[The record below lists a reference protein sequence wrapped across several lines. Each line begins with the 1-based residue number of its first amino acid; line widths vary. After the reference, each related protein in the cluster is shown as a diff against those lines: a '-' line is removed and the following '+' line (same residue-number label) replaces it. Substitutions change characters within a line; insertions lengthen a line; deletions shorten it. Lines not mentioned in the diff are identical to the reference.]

1 MKTNKMFARKTGW
14 SGFLAYSGKFRERI
28 TMKPSIIYYSYS
40 GITRGIAEKT
50 QKACG
55 GDLIE
60 VKSKVHYSKLT
71 AYTSGVYR
79 ARKEECDPIEPE
91 TIDVSASD
99 LIVIGTPVWA
109 FKGTPAIN
117 GAIAALKGCDGKKAI
132 IFATCGGSAKD
143 TLPILKKDLE
153 AKGVTVVG
161 QFVFT
166 RKEIGDNQKIKVL
179 IDMINTVKKPMT

>member
-1 MKTNKMFARKTGW
+1 
-14 SGFLAYSGKFRERI
+14 
-28 TMKPSIIYYSYS
+28 MKPSIIYYSHS
-40 GITRGIAEKT
+40 GITRGIAEKI

-71 AYTSGVYR
+71 AYTSGVFR

-109 FKGTPAIN
+109 FKATPAIN
-117 GAIAALKGCDGKKAI
+117 GAIAALKGCDGKKAV
-132 IFATCGGSAKD
+132 IFATCRGSAKD
-143 TLPILKKDLE
+143 TLPMLKKGLE

-161 QFVFT
+161 QFVFSI
-166 RKEIGDNQKIKVL
+166 KDIGDEQKIKVL
-179 IDMINTVKKPMT
+179 TDSVKVVKNP